1 MERKFQEDL
10 EFAKAMDRRDPLK
23 DFRARF
29 HVKED
34 EIYMDGNSLGLSSR
48 DAQQSIER
56 VARDWK
62 NEGIK
67 MWGMEQGRY
76 FNYPKLVGEKMRGMI
91 GAEPNEI
98 ILNGSITTNLHQ
110 ALATFYKPDK
120 NRYKILVDELN
131 FPTDIY
137 AVKSLIELKGY
148 ALDDALVTVKSR
160 DGREIL
166 EEDILEAMKEDVAL
180 ILLPSVLYR
189 SAQLINMEQI
199 TEEAHNRGII
209 IGWDLAHSI
218 GAIPHNFKKIDP
230 DFAVWCTY
238 KYLNG
243 GPGSVAGLY
252 INRKHFEKEAGLKG
266 WFGNRDDRQFLLEH
280 RFEQAGDAGGWLQ
293 GSPHMLSIAPLEGS
307 LTIFEE
313 AGIQKIREKSLIIT
327 EFLMF
332 LAEKRLLNLGYVIGN
347 PRENHRRGGHVS
359 LEHDEAYRISLA
371 LRDHGVVP
379 DYREPNVIRLA
390 PVALYNTYEEVYRLV
405 ETLEKIAKEKIFD
418 KYSLERGTVL

>member
-1 MERKFQEDL
+1 MESKFQDSL
-10 EFAKAMDRRDPLK
+10 AFAKSLDRRDPLR
-23 DFRARF
+23 DFRSRF
-29 HVKED
+29 HVKEE
-34 EIYMDGNSLGLSSR
+34 EIYMDGNSLGLSSE
-48 DAQQSIER
+48 DAQQAIER
-56 VARDWK
+56 VAKDWK
-62 NEGIK
+62 EEGIK
-67 MWGMEQGRY
+67 IWGMEKGRY
-76 FNYPKLVGEKMRGMI
+76 FNYPRLVGGKMGALI
-91 GAEPNEI
+91 GAEADEI
-98 ILNGSITTNLHQ
+98 IVNGSITTNLHQ
-110 ALATFYKPDK
+110 ALATFYRPDQK
-120 NRYKILVDELN
+120 RYKIVVDQLN

-148 ALDDALVTVKSR
+148 SVEEALVTVKSR

-166 EEDILEAMKEDVAL
+166 EEDVIEAMKEDVAL

-189 SAQLINMEQI
+189 SAQLLDMERI
-199 TEEAHNRGII
+199 TEEAHGRGII

-252 INRKHFEKEAGLKG
+252 INRKHFTREAGLKG
-266 WFGNRDDRQFLLEH
+266 WFGNRDDRQFLLDH
-280 RFEQAGDAGGWLQ
+280 GFEQAGDAGGWLQ

-307 LTIFEE
+307 LEIFRE

-327 EFLMF
+327 EYLMF
-332 LAEKRLLNLGYVIGN
+332 LAEKRLEEQGYHIGN

-359 LEHDEAYRISLA
+359 LEHQEAYRISLA

-390 PVALYNTYEEVYRLV
+390 PTALYNTYQEVYRLV
-405 ETLEKIAKEKIFD
+405 EILEKIVKEKIFEG
-418 KYSLERGTVL
+418 YSKERKTVL

>member
-1 MERKFQEDL
+1 MQNQFQENL
-10 EFAKAMDRRDPLK
+10 EFAKSMDQRDPLR
-23 DFRARF
+23 DFRLRF

-34 EIYMDGNSLGLSSR
+34 EIYMDGNSLGLSSK
-48 DAQQSIER
+48 DAQQTIKR
-56 VARDWK
+56 VAEDWK
-62 NEGIK
+62 NEGIRI
-67 MWGMEQGRY
+67 WGMEKGKY
-76 FNYPKLVGEKMRGMI
+76 FNYPRLIGEKLGELI
-91 GAEPNEI
+91 GAEANEI

-110 ALATFYKPDK
+110 ALATFYKPSES
-120 NRYKILVDELN
+120 RYKILVDELN

-148 ALDDALVTVKSR
+148 SEKDALVTVKSR

-166 EEDILEAMKEDVAL
+166 EEDIIEAMTEDVAL
-180 ILLPSVLYR
+180 VLLPSVLYR

-199 TEEAHNRGII
+199 TEEAHKRGII

-218 GAIPHNFKKIDP
+218 GAIPHNFKKADP

-252 INRKHFEKEAGLKG
+252 INRKHFTREAGLKG
-266 WFGNRDDRQFLLEH
+266 WFGNRDDRQFRLEH
-280 RFEQAGDAGGWLQ
+280 QFEQAADAGGWLQ

-307 LTIFEE
+307 LKIFEE

-327 EFLMF
+327 EYLMF
-332 LAEKRLLNLGYVIGN
+332 LTEKRLIDKGYVIGN

-359 LEHDEAYRISLA
+359 LEHKEAYRISLA
-371 LRDHGVVP
+371 LRDYGVVP
-379 DYREPNVIRLA
+379 DYREPNVLRLA
-390 PVALYNTYEEVYRLV
+390 PVALYNTYEEIYRLV
-405 ETLEKIAKEKIFD
+405 EILEKISKEKIYRN
-418 KYSLERGTVL
+418 YSLVRGTVL